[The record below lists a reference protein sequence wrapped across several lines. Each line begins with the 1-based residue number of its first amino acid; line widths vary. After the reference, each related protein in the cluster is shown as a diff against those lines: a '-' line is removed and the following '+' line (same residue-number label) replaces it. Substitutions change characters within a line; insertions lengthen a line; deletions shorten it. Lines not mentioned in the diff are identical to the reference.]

1 VADIISDGM
10 TKVVWVNTIAN
21 INAPTVAELNGG
33 LPLSP
38 IMTPDGLQNF
48 EASTADVDNSSIE
61 STYDTTDIG
70 RDSYSNPAARLKKQT
85 VGADTVYTTLDRG
98 VVGNVVVR
106 RDIPA
111 TTAWASSQAVEVYP
125 AKCKRRKRL
134 APTKNTETLYEVP
147 FAFYTAP
154 SPNAVV
160 A

>member
-1 VADIISDGM
+1 VTDIISDGM

-38 IMTPDGLQNF
+38 IMTPDGLMNF
-48 EASTADVDNSSIE
+48 EATTADVDNSSIE

-70 RDSYSNPAARLKKQT
+70 RDSYSGPSVRLKKQAGT
-85 VGADTVYTTLDRG
+85 DTVYTTLQRG
-98 VVGNVVVR
+98 TTGNVVVR
-106 RDIPA
+106 RDIAA
-111 TTAWASSQAVEVYP
+111 TTAWATSQSVEVYP

-147 FAFYTAP
+147 LAFYIPP
-154 SPNAVV
+154 SPDAVV